1 MSNRNFQAV
10 DIEPLVVKAK
20 VAWKMLGC
28 GNTRGYE
35 LLASGELDSIGRPF
49 PKNYSRQHQSVLFVA
64 RQPSRRKFREAEK
77 MTARGLGGRV
87 AAGQK
92 QIVQNATVTMI
103 IGATGI
109 QFFTIAETAERL
121 CVLTR
126 TILRWIAAGE
136 LVAHRFGASVRIAEA
151 DLRAFEALHREG

>member
-1 MSNRNFQAV
+1 
-10 DIEPLVVKAK
+10 
-20 VAWKMLGC
+20 
-28 GNTRGYE
+28 
-35 LLASGELDSIGRPF
+35 
-49 PKNYSRQHQSVLFVA
+49 
-64 RQPSRRKFREAEK
+64 

-103 IGATGI
+103 IGATKSSSSPSLRRRKG
-109 QFFTIAETAERL
+109 FPL
-121 CVLTR
+121 LNR

-151 DLRAFEALHREG
+151 DLRAFVALHREG